1 MSKVF
6 RAKYVAALK
15 SRLPEVDKQLVNSLF
30 KKEWVVQP
38 VGFCDTNQFLNL
50 LLRNI
55 FPFPDFNYFSLLVA
69 SC

>member
-30 KKEWVVQP
+30 KKEWVV
-38 VGFCDTNQFLNL
+38 GDLT
-50 LLRNI
+50 
-55 FPFPDFNYFSLLVA
+55 SET
-69 SC
+69 SG